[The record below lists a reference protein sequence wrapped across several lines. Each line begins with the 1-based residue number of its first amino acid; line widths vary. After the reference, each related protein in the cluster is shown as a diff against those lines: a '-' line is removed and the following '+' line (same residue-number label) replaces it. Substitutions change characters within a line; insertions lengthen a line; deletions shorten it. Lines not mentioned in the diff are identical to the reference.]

1 MARGAGFNFE
11 MQWYYAIDGER
22 FGPVP
27 HSELERLVQAGT
39 VLSDSLIWRQGMNEW
54 QTLAAVRAAN
64 PAWIAERRQA
74 NPSIEEPS
82 AAAPTALTPPLALE
96 APAAE
101 SEPVVVYAGFW
112 PRCGAYLV
120 DFFLWWMVWQIFV
133 GIVGTAYFPE
143 AMAVIRGIEQY
154 GIGYQLKPEEA
165 LLLAPF
171 WGVSLIIGLIWSIAY
186 DAIFLLRFGATP
198 GKLLLGLRVVQAD
211 GRPLGF
217 TRIVLRSLSKSL
229 VCLTLGIGYLIVA
242 FDEHKRGLH
251 DFICNTRVI
260 KKR

>member
-1 MARGAGFNFE
+1 VARGAGFNFK

-27 HSELERLVQAGT
+27 HSELERLVQVGT

-74 NPSIEEPS
+74 TPSIEEPS
-82 AAAPTALTPPLALE
+82 AAAPTALTPPLGFE

-101 SEPVVVYAGFW
+101 LEAVLVYAGFW

-120 DFFLWWMVWQIFV
+120 DLFLWWMVWQIFV

-143 AMAVIRGIEQY
+143 AMAIAAHGA
-154 GIGYQLKPEEA
+154 GYQPKPEE
-165 LLLAPF
+165 LLVLVRFLGAAC
-171 WGVSLIIGLIWSIAY
+171 VIGLVWSIAY
-186 DAIFLLRFGATP
+186 DAVFLLRFGATP
-198 GKLLLGLRVVQAD
+198 GKLLFGLRVVQAD
-211 GRPLGF
+211 GSPLGF
-217 TRIVLRSLSKSL
+217 TRIVLRSLSKAL

>member
-1 MARGAGFNFE
+1 
-11 MQWYYAIDGER
+11 
-22 FGPVP
+22 V
-27 HSELERLVQAGT
+27 GT

-120 DFFLWWMVWQIFV
+120 DLFLWWMVWQIFV